1 MRTSVVVFFPGKTAR
16 LQFLKKEI
24 PFKYTI
30 GLEQV
35 NLHIK
40 YVAAVWPIFFF
51 KALLSQILDFADK
64 AILTDPPQHGEKIN
78 MKRIQRVYRKNAFIY
93 TLSTAIKRP
102 KTSLDF
108 VMSLHSLW
116 HDLRLEMSLNSH
128 FNHIHVIT
136 LQKKQDIYISLT
148 HKQFRGFKSVT
159 RRFFFGFFSTSKSHG
174 NITILFKK

>member
-1 MRTSVVVFFPGKTAR
+1 MCENFCCFLFFLEKQPDYNFWKKKFPLNTPLGLNR
-16 LQFLKKEI
+16 WIYILNMLRQF
-24 PFKYTI
+24 
-30 GLEQV
+30 GLFFF
-35 NLHIK
+35 
-40 YVAAVWPIFFF
+40 FFF

-78 MKRIQRVYRKNAFIY
+78 MKRIQRVYRKNTFIY

-116 HDLRLEMSLNSH
+116 HDLRLEMSLNSR

-136 LQKKQDIYISLT
+136 YKKQDIYISLT
-148 HKQFRGFKSVT
+148 HKQFRRFKSET
-159 RRFFFGFFSTSKSHG
+159 RRFFSVFFPLQNPTE
-174 NITILFKK
+174 I

>member
-1 MRTSVVVFFPGKTAR
+1 MFCFFSGKTAR

-40 YVAAVWPIFFF
+40 YVAAVWPFFLFFF
-51 KALLSQILDFADK
+51 KALLPQILDFADK

-78 MKRIQRVYRKNAFIY
+78 MKRIQRVYRKNTFIY

-136 LQKKQDIYISLT
+136 YKKQDIYISLT
-148 HKQFRGFKSVT
+148 HKQFRRFKSET
-159 RRFFFGFFSTSKSHG
+159 RRFFSVFFPLQNPTE
-174 NITILFKK
+174 I